1 MAIATSTPT
10 ISIPSIKKSAADEI
24 AGLRSRIKGEVL
36 LPADAGYEDA
46 RGVHVLNY
54 DQKPRAIVRAAGT
67 DDVAEAV
74 RFARRLDIPLAVRSG
89 GHSVP
94 GLSMRDGIVTID
106 LAGMKDV
113 RIDPVT
119 KRARVGAGATSG
131 DLAGPAHEHGLAL
144 TTGDTSTVGL
154 GGLVTGGGIGLMA
167 RKHGLTID
175 NLVSATVVTAEGNIV
190 TASKNLNP
198 DLFWGIRGGGG
209 NFGIITEFEFQL
221 SEVGTILGGLV
232 VLPATR
238 EVIRGYLD
246 YMSVAPEGLTTLAD
260 VMGAPP
266 APFIPEDR
274 VGEAM
279 VMVLTIWTGDLEEGE
294 RAIAP
299 LRALAEPIADTVE
312 PMPYP
317 AIYNYTAELEHP
329 HGLAIRQMFAD
340 NLSDNAIDAAIEAV
354 KNGPGPINMLHLRGM
369 GGAVANVGEDETAFA
384 HRTQKY
390 FVSVIA
396 VAMDGSDASVAPND
410 AWATEL
416 WSKIEG
422 EGRGA
427 YVNFMQNRDA
437 EAINRSYPPATLRRL
452 REVKAKYDPD
462 NVFRFNQNIEPV

>member
-10 ISIPSIKKSAADEI
+10 VSIPSIKKSAADEI
-24 AGLRSRIKGEVL
+24 AGLRSRIKGEVF
-36 LPADAGYEDA
+36 LPADAGYDDA
-46 RGVHVLNY
+46 RGVHFLNY

-144 TTGDTSTVGL
+144 TTGDTSSVGL
-154 GGLVTGGGIGLMA
+154 GGLVTGGGVGLMA

-175 NLVSATVVTAEGNIV
+175 NLVSATVVTADGNIV

-221 SEVGTILGGLV
+221 SDVGTILGGV
-232 VLPATR
+232 IVLPPTR
-238 EVIRGYLD
+238 EVLRGYLD
-246 YMSVAPEGLTTLAD
+246 YMAVAPEGLTTIVD
-260 VMGAPP
+260 VLRAPP

-274 VGEAM
+274 IGEVM
-279 VMVLTIWTGDLEEGE
+279 VMVLVTWTGDLAEGE
-294 RAIAP
+294 QAIAP
-299 LRALAEPIADTVE
+299 LRALAEPIVDTVA

-317 AIYNYTAELEHP
+317 AIYNYTDHLTAP
-329 HGLAIRQMFAD
+329 HGIAIRQMFAD
-340 NLSDNAIDAAIEAV
+340 DLSDDALDAALDAV
-354 KNGPGPINMLHLRGM
+354 GKGPGPVNDFHLRGM
-369 GGAVANVGEDETAFA
+369 GGAVSRVDESATAFA

-390 FVSVIA
+390 FVAVIA
-396 VAMDGSDASVAPND
+396 VSFDGSDESVGPNQ
-410 AWATEL
+410 AWATAL
-416 WSKIEG
+416 WSEIEG

-427 YVNFMQNRDA
+427 YVNFQQNRDA

-452 REVKAKYDPD
+452 RELKAKYDPD